1 MTDLLDDVLVEDE
14 FSGGPLCPFPT
25 DEGICGV
32 PIPVKGEPGY
42 HYMRRYCDEHK
53 PDTSYKPKAK
63 PKKRD
68 KTPRSVQPKIT
79 VQVGSN
85 REPRKNT
92 EDEKLKA
99 GALKLLGFIPLGFAL
114 TGDATC
120 QKAVEQALPAIADQL
135 VALCE
140 YHPGLKK
147 ILAPTETTGEAM
159 AWFGLFMATS
169 PVLIAILIHHNL
181 LPEKIAVTLAT
192 TLGAMASAA

>member
-1 MTDLLDDVLVEDE
+1 MTDLLDDVIFDE
-14 FSGGPLCPFPT
+14 ADPSGPTCPFPA
-25 DEGICGV
+25 DDGICGL

-53 PDTSYKPKAK
+53 PEPQKAK
-63 PKKRD
+63 PKKKERA
-68 KTPRSVQPKIT
+68 PRSVQPKIT

-85 REPRKNT
+85 REPKVNS
-92 EDEKLKA
+92 EDAKLKA

-114 TGDATC
+114 TGDAVC
-120 QKAVEQALPAIADQL
+120 QAAVEQALPAIADQL

-147 ILAPTETTGEAM
+147 ILAPTESTGEAM

-169 PVLIAILIHHNL
+169 PVILAILLHHNL
-181 LPEKIAVTLAT
+181 LPEKIATSLAA
-192 TLGAMASAA
+192 TLGAVATAGV